1 MKLREDLTLRKIGND
16 YIVINPNQGMVD
28 MTAVLKL
35 NHTAAFIWKEFQGK
49 EISEK
54 AITALLL
61 NNYNITSEI
70 AASDAAVLLKLFKE
84 KGTLEDK

>member
-16 YIVINPNQGMVD
+16 FIVINPNQGMVD

-35 NHTAAFIWKEFQGK
+35 NATAAFIWEEFQGK

-54 AITALLL
+54 EITALLL
-61 NNYNITSEI
+61 KNYDITSEI
-70 AASDAAVLLKLFKE
+70 ASSDAATVLKLFKE
-84 KGTLEDK
+84 KGTL